1 MLRTPLVWLEQ
12 MTNAYT
18 KEDEDGSRPTTP
30 GSMLS
35 VQQLAAES
43 ASTEDDSREPRPQ
56 IGLQGAT
63 GAGAQGMASDPAQ
76 LGLNPPQSPG
86 QPTDFG
92 GLPVMAG
99 GIAGRWSP
107 TPATPLSP
115 RSSGSHSPHSANQSR
130 RSSRGT
136 SMQDVLEL
144 RKHPVTS
151 FSDPPTT
158 AEGVAHL
165 AQRKLPLN
173 AELEGSSLT
182 AEDGTHSSQASTAAM
197 VAESGEAATAEPA
210 AQVLSSVLAADGIA
224 SSLLCPITKQLM
236 TDPVFTMDGQT
247 YERSAI
253 EAWLKTNDTS
263 PVTGKRLPSKKLVD
277 NVRARGMVRTAA
289 EAQVVTAQAAA
300 AQAEEEAEEEEKAVK
315 EEGDRV
321 LSSTVL
327 RAKSMPAVPSLP
339 TPANGAEPSSDQEGL
354 PSPALSSSSAGT
366 PASGLLPSRQHSR
379 GTTMADV
386 LANQKRNRGTT
397 SRQVTSPVT
406 SPKLTSSP
414 SQREAGQP
422 VAGQSEAG
430 QPLTSAAGASAPGP
444 APAALSPLD
453 LQDQRV
459 TRAREWLSANP
470 NPNRSSYSR
479 EASPREEVSPR
490 EMENRSPT
498 ATERAAQA
506 ERAAEARAA
515 DNLPPA
521 AVASALTDVP
531 LLLPSP
537 LLNPAVG
544 QAQAQA
550 VVSAAVVSAAP
561 PPPPISRRHTHDGDV
576 AQQLDLDALD
586 AVPAAAWEEAVAAA
600 PLGDWGRGAA
610 RRPAAISRSH
620 SFPHTSSLGG
630 VPEHSACAGGGS
642 ITGEGAG
649 SPRRG
654 LPPGWPPHLA
664 PPTAQAAAPAQ
675 LPLGGGAIGGGG
687 GNELLMLLVREQ
699 ASLAHKSRHTMHIDH
714 ACVPVSACAC
724 VRVCRGCWCAVQAAL
739 RQQMHEMHKLLRK
752 QHSPEWWHA
761 GQPPPPPHAAAAAR
775 SPPAPSTPPART
787 APPWS
792 PLGLPPPP
800 PMRPISPLGL
810 PPPQATVEP
819 TAAMEQLERKVEH
832 VCTAYACACM
842 HCIHTARTPHVH
854 RIPAAHALLELKGA
868 PLHPLL
874 ALIRWSR
881 SRYSSSI
888 SSGRIASCAPASPQ
902 SQASRWSRPA
912 SRWRHAHPRAV
923 GASSAC
929 GAACGGRRT
938 LPTPRQLTCSST
950 PPALL
955 AAATAAARSRS
966 RAPSPPWRVAKS

>member
-1 MLRTPLVWLEQ
+1 
-12 MTNAYT
+12 
-18 KEDEDGSRPTTP
+18 
-30 GSMLS
+30 
-35 VQQLAAES
+35 
-43 ASTEDDSREPRPQ
+43 
-56 IGLQGAT
+56 
-63 GAGAQGMASDPAQ
+63 
-76 LGLNPPQSPG
+76 
-86 QPTDFG
+86 
-92 GLPVMAG
+92 
-99 GIAGRWSP
+99 
-107 TPATPLSP
+107 
-115 RSSGSHSPHSANQSR
+115 
-130 RSSRGT
+130 
-136 SMQDVLEL
+136 
-144 RKHPVTS
+144 
-151 FSDPPTT
+151 
-158 AEGVAHL
+158 
-165 AQRKLPLN
+165 
-173 AELEGSSLT
+173 
-182 AEDGTHSSQASTAAM
+182 
-197 VAESGEAATAEPA
+197 
-210 AQVLSSVLAADGIA
+210 
-224 SSLLCPITKQLM
+224 
-236 TDPVFTMDGQT
+236 
-247 YERSAI
+247 
-253 EAWLKTNDTS
+253 
-263 PVTGKRLPSKKLVD
+263 
-277 NVRARGMVRTAA
+277 
-289 EAQVVTAQAAA
+289 
-300 AQAEEEAEEEEKAVK
+300 EEEEKAVK

-775 SPPAPSTPPART
+775 SPPAPSTPHART
-787 APPWS
+787 APPW
-792 PLGLPPPP
+792 
-800 PMRPISPLGL
+800 SPLGL

-832 VCTAYACACM
+832 VCTA
-842 HCIHTARTPHVH
+842 
-854 RIPAAHALLELKGA
+854 
-868 PLHPLL
+868 
-874 ALIRWSR
+874 
-881 SRYSSSI
+881 
-888 SSGRIASCAPASPQ
+888 
-902 SQASRWSRPA
+902 
-912 SRWRHAHPRAV
+912 
-923 GASSAC
+923 
-929 GAACGGRRT
+929 
-938 LPTPRQLTCSST
+938 
-950 PPALL
+950 
-955 AAATAAARSRS
+955 
-966 RAPSPPWRVAKS
+966 